1 MPKEA
6 GPTWLIEQGIGETR
20 ALLVQDGAVL
30 AARLEWPGA
39 LIAGQ
44 VEDAR
49 LIHRTAGSPR
59 GTARFAS
66 GEEALVSRLPPG
78 ASEGAMLRLA
88 VTRAMIPES
97 HDRRKLA
104 QARPTTGAPRP
115 APTHAET
122 LDGKIVHRFPD
133 NDWED
138 VFADAWEGQIA
149 FAGGALLLSPT
160 PAMTLIDID
169 GPLPPRALS
178 LAAVPHIAAALRRFD
193 INGSVGIDFPTL
205 ADKAD
210 RRAVDEALAA
220 ALTGTPLT
228 GIALTGIAHERTA
241 MNGFGFVQIVTRLE
255 RPSMLARL
263 AADRPGAA
271 ARLLLRRAEGVAEPG
286 VLLITAHPAIRA
298 AVTPAWQAE
307 LARRTGRNIAWR
319 EDAGLALAGG
329 FAQAV
334 AP

>member
-1 MPKEA
+1 MAE
-6 GPTWLIEQGIGETR
+6 WLIEQGIGEVR
-20 ALLVQDGAVL
+20 ALLCQDGAVL

-44 VEDAR
+44 VEDAK

-59 GTARFAS
+59 GTARFAN
-66 GEEALVSRLPPG
+66 GEEALVSRLPSD

-88 VTRAMIPES
+88 VTRAAIPES
-97 HDRRKLA
+97 HGRRKLA
-104 QARPTTGAPRP
+104 QARPTTAAPRP
-115 APTHAET
+115 APTLAET
-122 LDGKIVHRFPD
+122 LGGKIVHRLPS

-138 VFADAWEGQIA
+138 AFADAWEGQIA

-169 GPLPPRALS
+169 GQLPPRALA
-178 LAAVPHIAAALRRFD
+178 LAAVPHIASALRRFD
-193 INGSVGIDFPTL
+193 INGSIGIDFPTL

-220 ALTGTPLT
+220 ALTGV
-228 GIALTGIAHERTA
+228 AHERTA

-255 RPSMLARL
+255 HPSLLARIN
-263 AADRPGAA
+263 ADRPAAA
-271 ARLLLRRAEGVAEPG
+271 ARLLLRRAEGVGEPG
-286 VLLITAHPAIRA
+286 VLLLTAHPALHA
-298 AVTPAWQAE
+298 AVRPEWEAQ
-307 LARRTGRNIAWR
+307 LARRTGRIVRWQD
-319 EDAGLALAGG
+319 DATLALDGG
-329 FAQAV
+329 FAQAI

>member
-1 MPKEA
+1 LPKEA
-6 GPTWLIEQGIGETR
+6 GPTWLIEQGIGEVR
-20 ALLVQDGAVL
+20 ALLCQDGAVL

-44 VEDAR
+44 VEDAK

-66 GEEALVSRLPPG
+66 GEEALVSRLPSD

-88 VTRAMIPES
+88 VTRAAIPES
-97 HDRRKLA
+97 HGRRKLA

-115 APTHAET
+115 APTLAET
-122 LDGKIVHRFPD
+122 LGGKIVHRFPGD
-133 NDWED
+133 DWED
-138 VFADAWEGQIA
+138 LFADAWEGQIA
-149 FAGGALLLSPT
+149 FAGGALLLCPT

-169 GPLPPRALS
+169 GPLPPRALA
-178 LAAVPHIAAALRRFD
+178 LAAVPHIASALRRFD
-193 INGSVGIDFPTL
+193 IHGSIGIDFPTL
-205 ADKAD
+205 PDKAD

-220 ALTGTPLT
+220 
-228 GIALTGIAHERTA
+228 ALTGIAHERTA

-255 RPSMLARL
+255 RPSMLARIM
-263 AADRPGAA
+263 ADRPAAA
-271 ARLLLRRAEGVAEPG
+271 ARLLLRRAEGVSEPG
-286 VLLITAHPAIRA
+286 VLLLTAHPAVRA
-298 AVTPAWQAE
+298 AVSLAWQAE
-307 LARRTGRNIAWR
+307 LARRTGRQITWR

-329 FAQAV
+329 FAQAI

>member
-1 MPKEA
+1 MAE
-6 GPTWLIEQGIGETR
+6 WLIEQGIGEVR
-20 ALLVQDGAVL
+20 ALLCQDGAVL

-44 VEDAR
+44 VEDAK

-59 GTARFAS
+59 GTARFAN
-66 GEEALVSRLPPG
+66 GEEALVSRLPSD

-88 VTRAMIPES
+88 VTRAMIPEAAYS
-97 HDRRKLA
+97 GTGRRKLA
-104 QARPTTGAPRP
+104 QARPTTAAPRP
-115 APTHAET
+115 APTLAET
-122 LDGKIVHRFPD
+122 LGGKIVHRFPS

-138 VFADAWEGQIA
+138 AFADAWEGQIA

-169 GPLPPRALS
+169 GPLLPRALA
-178 LAAVPHIAAALRRFD
+178 LAAVPHIASALRRFD
-193 INGSVGIDFPTL
+193 IHGSIGIDFPTL

-210 RRAVDEALAA
+210 RRAVDEALDA
-220 ALTGTPLT
+220 ALTGV
-228 GIALTGIAHERTA
+228 AHERTA

-255 RPSMLARL
+255 RPSLLARIM
-263 AADRPGAA
+263 ADRPAAA
-271 ARLLLRRAEGVAEPG
+271 ARLLLRRAEGVGEPG
-286 VLLITAHPAIRA
+286 VLLLTAHPAVRA

-307 LARRTGRNIAWR
+307 LARRTGRQITWR

-329 FAQAV
+329 FAQAI